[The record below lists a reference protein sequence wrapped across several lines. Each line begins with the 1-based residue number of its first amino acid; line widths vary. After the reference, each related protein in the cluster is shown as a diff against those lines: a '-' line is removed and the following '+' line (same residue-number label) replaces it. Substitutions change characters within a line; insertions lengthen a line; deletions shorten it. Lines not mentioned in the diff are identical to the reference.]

1 MVSEELYSELANQL
15 TYVVAILAV
24 QLADR
29 CSKRQSGSHLFRSD
43 FYEVMQIEGKGLGC
57 VATKDIKRGTLILR
71 EKAQIFKYS
80 EFGNPDWVKSVETS
94 FKQMRKNNQECLYNS
109 RDTPPCIIKT

>member
-43 FYEVMQIEGKGLGC
+43 FYEV
-57 VATKDIKRGTLILR
+57 IKM
-71 EKAQIFKYS
+71 
-80 EFGNPDWVKSVETS
+80 SV
-94 FKQMRKNNQECLYNS
+94 Y
-109 RDTPPCIIKT
+109 